1 MKSRDAERQPASVPP
16 LFDPDPKRNL
26 AAWVQKC
33 FPDAPNT
40 QQDEAIRLW
49 LGKGSK
55 DRPTAFAGTPAR
67 QTVPERSQRQDDI
80 NLPDGHRS
88 DDRLA
93 ATLQHIAE
101 MVGAALYDKRQQ
113 ESEDVAIRH
122 PIHLS
127 GSNQVQRKS
136 AADCRETYTT
146 VSAATWREVGSDQ
159 IGHSSGNNGEKEL
172 TDFAHIAPLGSWG
185 SEPTPY
191 PSSSDGRSNG
201 TSRPPLDPER
211 SNDIRCSTA
220 EGGDDEPTNPPLI
233 AASGSWGYELS
244 QDPGLSGAKWIG
256 RGHCPSGLEQT
267 GSEPSTIPLHS
278 SELHSAN
285 EATGIKR
292 LISNTAISTILC
304 AVVLF
309 GSLAIGGKL
318 YRRNWIG
325 SQISAQPA
333 SAAPP
338 VKQSRADPTSA
349 PIQTSSSNLAAGP
362 LDTADRASVQ
372 DFKVVSDQ
380 DRVVVEVRTTG
391 RVVPRVTKLTR
402 PDRLILDLA
411 DTTIPPSPRRI
422 DVNASGVKRI
432 RMGTNGLNPP
442 TARVVVDLSAP
453 CEYALVSSSNKLTLQ
468 LRPVA
473 Q

>member
-33 FPDAPNT
+33 FPDAPKLQPN
-40 QQDEAIRLW
+40 EAIRLW
-49 LGKGSK
+49 LGK
-55 DRPTAFAGTPAR
+55 AVAGTPAR
-67 QTVPERSQRQDDI
+67 QTVPQRSQRQDDI
-80 NLPDGHRS
+80 NRPNGHRS

-101 MVGAALYDKRQQ
+101 MVAATLDDARQQ

-122 PIHLS
+122 PIHWS

-136 AADCRETYTT
+136 AADCMETYTT
-146 VSAATWREVGSDQ
+146 VSAATSRDVRSDQ
-159 IGHSSGNNGEKEL
+159 IGHSSGNNGTNER
-172 TDFAHIAPLGSWG
+172 TDFARIAPLGSWG

-191 PSSSDGRSNG
+191 PSSSDARSNG
-201 TSRPPLDPER
+201 TSRSRPDPER
-211 SNDIRCSTA
+211 SNDISCSTGKDG
-220 EGGDDEPTNPPLI
+220 ENELTNSPPI
-233 AASGSWGYELS
+233 AASGSWGSELS
-244 QDPGLSGAKWIG
+244 QDPDLSDTKWNG
-256 RGHCPSGLEQT
+256 RGHYPSGLEQA
-267 GSEPSTIPLHS
+267 GSEPSTLQH
-278 SELHSAN
+278 HSAD

-292 LISNTAISTILC
+292 LISNTAIRAIIC
-304 AVVLF
+304 AAVLF
-309 GSLAIGGKL
+309 GSIAFGDKL

-325 SQISAQPA
+325 SEISAQA
-333 SAAPP
+333 TSSAPP

-349 PIQTSSSNLAAGP
+349 PIQTSSSDLAAGP
-362 LDTADRASVQ
+362 LDTADKASVQ
-372 DFKVVSDQ
+372 DFKVVSGQ
-380 DRVVVEVRTTG
+380 DRVAVEVRTKG
-391 RVVPRVTKLTR
+391 RVVPRVTNLTR

-422 DVNASGVKRI
+422 DVNTAGVKRI

-453 CEYALVSSSNKLTLQ
+453 CEYELVSSSNKLTLQ